1 VLGFDPL
8 HRPRGGRA
16 IGYVEGERDSA
27 DLAGDAGEARFV
39 PIEQDNAR
47 PVADEARGGSLPEAA
62 GAAADDGNA
71 SVEVQPHE
79 SLAADL
85 DAPSMAS

>member
-1 VLGFDPL
+1 MAAGRSVTS
-8 HRPRGGRA
+8 RGQ
-16 IGYVEGERDSA
+16 RDSA

-39 PIEQDNAR
+39 AIEQDNAR
-47 PVADEARGGSLPEAA
+47 PVADEARGGGLPEAA